1 MKSVTA
7 GAYPLEERHTSG
19 YISKKLENCLEELGL
34 QKTSIMGVVTD
45 NGANVV
51 KAVHETF
58 SEAKHLPCFAHTLNL
73 VAENS
78 FKGAPEIAN
87 LTSRVKTIVT
97 WFKQSVS
104 ATDLLRQLQLRDGTS
119 ESNFLKLKQ
128 QVPTRWNSTF
138 YMVERFLKLHKY
150 VGEILLNDPKAP
162 VMLNGAETVILKELK
177 LLLKPLEVCTK
188 EVCAEKHVTVSK
200 IIPLVHCMKKA
211 IEKIIPQEA
220 NVAKF
225 KESLLAQIARRFG
238 LTEKVDKLAIATLLD
253 PRFKK
258 IHFEDYLAV
267 GHAVNSIKKMVK
279 ERAIG
284 ISEFQEQVNITDKQ
298 LETENEEDCTE
309 NIWGYHNSLV
319 HDFSTQTNKTEKDDI
334 DMIISSEITHY
345 FNSSIHPLNQNPFEA
360 WKILK
365 ISYPHLHSVAT
376 EYLQLVATSVPAERL
391 FSKTGDI
398 LNEKRSRLK
407 PDTLNKMTFL
417 NSLDLEEWDL

>member
-1 MKSVTA
+1 MHKTAPLYNVPCRKTFSKFLNSKYDVLRQCLKDKLQNIQVFNMTTDIWTEPQQTKSYLGVTLHYLQDTEMKSVTA

-78 FKGAPEIAN
+78 FKGAPEIVN
-87 LTSRVKTIVT
+87 VTSRMKTIVT

-104 ATDLLRQLQLRDGTS
+104 ATDLLRQLQLRDGAS

-188 EVCAEKHVTVSK
+188 DVCAEKHVTVSK
-200 IIPLVHCMKKA
+200 IIPL
-211 IEKIIPQEA
+211 
-220 NVAKF
+220 
-225 KESLLAQIARRFG
+225 
-238 LTEKVDKLAIATLLD
+238 
-253 PRFKK
+253 
-258 IHFEDYLAV
+258 
-267 GHAVNSIKKMVK
+267 
-279 ERAIG
+279 
-284 ISEFQEQVNITDKQ
+284 
-298 LETENEEDCTE
+298 
-309 NIWGYHNSLV
+309 W
-319 HDFSTQTNKTEKDDI
+319 ST
-334 DMIISSEITHY
+334 
-345 FNSSIHPLNQNPFEA
+345 A
-360 WKILK
+360 
-365 ISYPHLHSVAT
+365 
-376 EYLQLVATSVPAERL
+376 
-391 FSKTGDI
+391 
-398 LNEKRSRLK
+398 
-407 PDTLNKMTFL
+407 
-417 NSLDLEEWDL
+417 